1 MQQFGLRL
9 QITMDFVF
17 VIYLM
22 LNKANI
28 FNLIV
33 VISVS

>member
-1 MQQFGLRL
+1 MHQFGLHL
-9 QITMDFVF
+9 QITMGFVF
-17 VIYLM
+17 VIYHM